1 MARKPLKERFNRKII
16 QVGKSSLCITP
27 PMEYFEI
34 LDWEKGQEIKV
45 SINENKKQL
54 TLKKVE

>member
-1 MARKPLKERFNRKII
+1 
-16 QVGKSSLCITP
+16 
-27 PMEYFEI
+27 MEYFEI